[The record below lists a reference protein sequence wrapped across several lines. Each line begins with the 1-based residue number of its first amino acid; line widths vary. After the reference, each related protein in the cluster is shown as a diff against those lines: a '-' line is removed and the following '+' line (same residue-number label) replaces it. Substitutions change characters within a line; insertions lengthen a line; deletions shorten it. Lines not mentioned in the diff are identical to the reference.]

1 MYTKGL
7 VRKQLEILAEYI
19 NTSFVTKEQAEKSFY
34 IVARYIADL
43 ELELELNLANK
54 DRKIIFR

>member
-1 MYTKGL
+1 MYTKGYIE
-7 VRKQLEILAEYI
+7 KQLKILAEYI
-19 NTSFVTKEQAEKSFY
+19 NTPFTTKEQAEKSFNAVVNY
-34 IVARYIADL
+34 IKDL